1 MVSKRKSLVRAVDEK
16 VAESI
21 AKVFGTEPVVIEDSA
36 TDKLKR
42 MSQSIG
48 SAAVT
53 GKAMCI
59 ASRRLPSYQGPTEDG
74 RSKGDAE
81 LEL

>member
-16 VAESI
+16 AAEGI
-21 AKVFGTEPVVIEDSA
+21 AKVFGTEPVVIGDNT

-42 MSQSIG
+42 MSQRIG

-53 GKAMCI
+53 GKAMDI
-59 ASRRLPSYQGPTEDG
+59 AKRRLPSYQGPFPGG

-81 LEL
+81 PEL

>member
-48 SAAVT
+48 SAAAT
-53 GKAMCI
+53 GKAMGI
-59 ASRRLPSYQGPTEDG
+59 ASRRLPSYQGPEQG
-74 RSKGDAE
+74 GCSKGDAE
-81 LEL
+81 PEL

>member
-1 MVSKRKSLVRAVDEK
+1 MVSKRKSLVRAADEK
-16 VAESI
+16 AVEGI
-21 AKVFGTEPVVIEDSA
+21 AKVFGTEPVVIENNA

-42 MSQSIG
+42 MWQDIG
-48 SAAVT
+48 SAAVM
-53 GKAMCI
+53 GKTMDI